1 MGLGLRAA
9 GLGLGFRVLGFCVCV
24 CVHVCVC
31 EALVK
36 VLQVLFY
43 EGLCG
48 VLSGAQVLRR
58 DV

>member
-1 MGLGLRAA
+1 M
-9 GLGLGFRVLGFCVCV
+9 CV
-24 CVHVCVC
+24 CVHVCVCVC